1 MIGIWEAVALGAG
14 VMVLAAVACSRTAAT
29 KPNVAAELAKDPGT
43 FILDVRSEGEFA
55 QGHLER
61 AVLIPI
67 QQLPGRLQELPAE
80 KRANI
85 LVYCAMGGRSAVAAS
100 LIKARGYASVHD
112 LSGGIRAWENA
123 GLPVV
128 K

>member
-1 MIGIWEAVALGAG
+1 MIAIWEVVALGAG
-14 VMVLAAVACSRTAAT
+14 VMVVAAVACSRTAAT

-55 QGHLER
+55 EGHLER

-67 QQLPGRLQELPAE
+67 QQLPGRLAELPTD
-80 KRANI
+80 KRTGV

-100 LIKARGYASVHD
+100 LIKARGYSSVHD